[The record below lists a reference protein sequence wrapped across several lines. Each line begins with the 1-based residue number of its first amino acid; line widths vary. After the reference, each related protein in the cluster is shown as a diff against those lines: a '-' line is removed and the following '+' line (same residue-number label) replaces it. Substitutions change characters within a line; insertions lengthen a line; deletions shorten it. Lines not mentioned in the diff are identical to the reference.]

1 MGISSVTLFGGRFG
15 AEFLVFIGEVEQFF
29 IPFSSLT
36 FFARI
41 PHTFQWKNVTLFAH
55 FV

>member
-15 AEFLVFIGEVEQFF
+15 AEFLVFIGVLAGFF
-29 IPFSSLT
+29 GAHPSLT
-36 FFARI
+36 FLGLI
-41 PHTFQWKNVTLFAH
+41 PHTFQWKNVTFFAH